1 MESFGFAF
9 QTPAQVQVRPKWCTP
24 QKDGK
29 PVSANEKLN
38 KHFGQAGIHS
48 AEVHVFYNIELAKK
62 APTNQDK
69 KLLNQEEVFSATSRA
84 WALTGMEV
92 MCQPAY
98 VVLAKKYCLRKIF
111 TFGLWTLRNTQS

>member
-69 KLLNQEEVFSATSRA
+69 KLLNQEEVFS
-84 WALTGMEV
+84 TGLLQVELGRWLGWRWCVSQLML
-92 MCQPAY
+92 C
-98 VVLAKKYCLRKIF
+98 
-111 TFGLWTLRNTQS
+111 